1 MSVSYV
7 LLCMM
12 IRLSEPNF
20 AIVVLAGSLSGV
32 ADLLHIGTLQYEAS
46 NTRGTRITQLSFPFG

>member
-1 MSVSYV
+1 
-7 LLCMM
+7 MM

-20 AIVVLAGSLSGV
+20 AIVVLAVSLSGV